1 MKVSLRTLLIA
12 LATVAGL
19 AALAPVAQ
27 AASYFSPTTSM
38 GTARWGP
45 GAAPLP
51 DGRVLVTGGRD
62 GGTNETNTTEIY
74 NPATL
79 TWTAAAPMSIPRYGA
94 TTIPLPNGKILVAG
108 GRINAG
114 QSTNTAEIYDPASG
128 TWSATGSMV
137 EARYN
142 SGSAPLPDGRIL
154 IAGGFSG
161 SPSFN
166 YLSSTEI
173 YNPATGTFSAGSPM
187 SGVRSGI
194 AAAPL
199 PNGKVLLA
207 GGANTSGAMSTA
219 EIYDSSTGQFTS
231 STSLPA
237 GRNGARAALLPDGRV
252 LIAGGALP
260 ISPSA
265 STLIYDPAA
274 DSYSAGPNLSVERS
288 LPGISELPG
297 GRVLVTGG
305 SSSIATL
312 SSAEIFNLE
321 PTPSADGQD
330 FGSVFVGRQES
341 SDVQIT
347 NLGSQTLTIS
357 GPPSISGADAG
368 SFEILQDTCFGVN
381 LPFGGSCWVTVNF
394 SAPSVGGKTATLSL
408 DSNAPG
414 EINITLTGKG
424 IVGQVGPTGPTG
436 PTGDTGETGD
446 TGPTG
451 PTGATGPS
459 GPTGPA
465 GPTGESGPKG
475 PDRPAP
481 AASIPRIRKT
491 GGPVRMTG
499 EGQLF
504 LAIVTCP
511 GDACRVTKFNGKIK
525 LAGRT
530 VKLKTALP
538 GRIPAGKSRKLL
550 ATVPGSARSAIRAA
564 KPMAMAVFGVSAVS
578 DTQGRVQRPQMK
590 VRVR

>member
-114 QSTNTAEIYDPASG
+114 QATNTAEIYDPASG

-142 SGSAPLPDGRIL
+142 SGTAPLPDGRIL

-173 YNPATGTFSAGSPM
+173 YDPATGTFSSGSPM

-207 GGANTSGAMSTA
+207 GGANTSGAVSTA

-237 GRNGARAALLPDGRV
+237 GRNGARAALLPDGSRSDFF
-252 LIAGGALP
+252 LMSILRP
-260 ISPSA
+260 EW
-265 STLIYDPAA
+265 AA
-274 DSYSAGPNLSVERS
+274 RRG
-288 LPGISELPG
+288 
-297 GRVLVTGG
+297 
-305 SSSIATL
+305 
-312 SSAEIFNLE
+312 
-321 PTPSADGQD
+321 
-330 FGSVFVGRQES
+330 
-341 SDVQIT
+341 
-347 NLGSQTLTIS
+347 
-357 GPPSISGADAG
+357 
-368 SFEILQDTCFGVN
+368 
-381 LPFGGSCWVTVNF
+381 
-394 SAPSVGGKTATLSL
+394 
-408 DSNAPG
+408 
-414 EINITLTGKG
+414 
-424 IVGQVGPTGPTG
+424 
-436 PTGDTGETGD
+436 
-446 TGPTG
+446 
-451 PTGATGPS
+451 
-459 GPTGPA
+459 
-465 GPTGESGPKG
+465 
-475 PDRPAP
+475 
-481 AASIPRIRKT
+481 
-491 GGPVRMTG
+491 
-499 EGQLF
+499 
-504 LAIVTCP
+504 
-511 GDACRVTKFNGKIK
+511 
-525 LAGRT
+525 
-530 VKLKTALP
+530 
-538 GRIPAGKSRKLL
+538 
-550 ATVPGSARSAIRAA
+550 
-564 KPMAMAVFGVSAVS
+564 
-578 DTQGRVQRPQMK
+578 
-590 VRVR
+590 